1 MSQQEH
7 VEYSQPSEDRLFE
20 HTYDG
25 IQEYDNPLPG
35 WWKFLFYVTIVFSAF
50 YFFHYHMG
58 GLGKT
63 IHDDYDQELSAYAAL
78 KAKLEHGKAKVPIGS
93 QLAEL
98 RKDQKALAEGK
109 GIYMGKGTCFT
120 CHGAHG
126 EGGIGPNLTDAYW
139 IHGGSDRD
147 IFRVVREGGRPGK
160 GMLAWGNIL
169 KPQELL
175 LVTAYITTL
184 QGTKPANAKAPEQEA
199 KLYSVRKNP

>member
-1 MSQQEH
+1 MSQEEH
-7 VEYSQPSEDRLFE
+7 FEYSNPSENRLFE
-20 HTYDG
+20 HQYDG

-35 WWKFLFYVTIVFSAF
+35 WWKFLFYVTVVFSVF
-50 YFFHYHMG
+50 YFFHYHLG

-63 IHDDYDQELSAYAAL
+63 VHDDYDQELVEFAAL
-78 KAKLEHGKAKVPIGS
+78 KKKLDAKQSKVSVGTQI
-93 QLAEL
+93 AEL

-109 GIYMGKGTCFT
+109 SIYMGKGTCFT

-139 IHGGSDRD
+139 IHGGSDQDVYRIVRD
-147 IFRVVREGGRPGK
+147 GGRAGK

-175 LVTAYITTL
+175 LVTTYITTL

-199 KLYSVRKNP
+199 KLYPLPKKP